1 MVCRINGTSG
11 DGFDKE
17 LYLRAQEALR
27 AQGKTTP
34 TSADIKAAM
43 DKLKAEDNTG
53 EKPIKGFNLE
63 RSGETFVD
71 FDEVQMMP
79 TMITKSVSYLGKEEG
94 EMKPLPSVVGQEE
107 GEMVPL
113 PSELGKEGGI
123 ALPKPNKPQITEDQL
138 ERIKELLDQIN
149 DILNEKPETEFQLPE
164 GDEWQKIL
172 DKLKFK
178 EGIRDQVTT
187 NAMGEEGGDADNKDD
202 WNRILEKFREG
213 RETSITTTA
222 LGEEGGSIGT
232 TKSMG
237 EEGGEYTTLALNEEG
252 GSAETTKA
260 MGEEGGGNHATTMA
274 LGEEGGSDITTLA
287 LGEEGGDA
295 GVTTN
300 TLGEEGGEFAT
311 TKAMGEEGGDAGITT
326 KAIGEEGGI
335 YQPSNPTLDLDELI
349 EKLKKKYPE
358 LFAKRLTEADVRKI
372 IERFQPQDNQFGI
385 Y

>member
-187 NAMGEEGGDADNKDD
+187 KAMGEEGGDADNKDD

-311 TKAMGEEGGDAGITT
+311 TKAIGEEGGDAGITT

>member
-79 TMITKSVSYLGKEEG
+79 ATITKSVSYLGKEEG

-178 EGIRDQVTT
+178 EGIRDQITT
-187 NAMGEEGGDADNKDD
+187 KAMGEEGGDSDNKDD

-232 TKSMG
+232 TKS
-237 EEGGEYTTLALNEEG
+237 
-252 GSAETTKA
+252 

-326 KAIGEEGGI
+326 NAIGEEGGI